1 MQPTSRDDFENSK
14 SQKYF
19 ANIKFIFDKNKFL
32 FIKIQ
37 ILTQHIQGMIQP
49 ICVIISI
56 KHKRIDIHKQYH

>member
-37 ILTQHIQGMIQP
+37 ILTQHQIQ
-49 ICVIISI
+49 
-56 KHKRIDIHKQYH
+56 YF